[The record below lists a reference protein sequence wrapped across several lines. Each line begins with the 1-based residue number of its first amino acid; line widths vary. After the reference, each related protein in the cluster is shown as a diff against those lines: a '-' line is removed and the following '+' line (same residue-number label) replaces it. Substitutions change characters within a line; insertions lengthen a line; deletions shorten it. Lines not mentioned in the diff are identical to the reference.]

1 MVGSRNA
8 MAEWRSYW
16 FLPLAAAL
24 GYATSVL
31 HVYSLGPFIEPLQQE
46 FGWSRAQISAGL
58 TIASVVS
65 ALFCIPIGMLVDKVG
80 PRRLALIGI
89 IAMCG
94 SVALLSTATGT
105 QTNWLLLW
113 VGTAIGT
120 LWIQATVWT
129 SAVNSRFEAS
139 RGLALA
145 ITLSG
150 AAISATVFPV
160 AATWLIGEHGWR
172 IAYQAL
178 SGMWLL
184 LVFPLMFLCFRS
196 AHDDVKKPV
205 SVSAPQAP
213 KVLTGISLSQGL
225 RSAALYKL
233 LLASGLFSFTAIGMV
248 VHFVPI
254 LTDRGA
260 QPLEAAAMASLVGI
274 FSIIGRLGTGFLL
287 DRFPGHLIGA
297 IAFLV
302 PMLGCSLLLLD
313 GTNPV
318 YQAIAAAAF
327 GLTLGS
333 EVDVVAYLAAKY
345 FGLKNFGALYGALVM
360 ALSMGTAFGPLSAGA
375 LFDSFGSYTPFLQ
388 LTMFLMGLSALTL
401 FSLGSARSAD
411 DLVREEQQARFMPAE

>member
-1 MVGSRNA
+1 MVVSRSA
-8 MAEWRSYW
+8 MSEWRSYW

-31 HVYSLGPFIEPLQQE
+31 HIYSFGPFIEPLQQE
-46 FGWSRAQISAGL
+46 FGWSRAQISSGIM
-58 TIASVVS
+58 IASIIS
-65 ALFCIPIGMLVDKVG
+65 AVFCVPIGILVDKVG

-105 QTNWLLLW
+105 KTNWFLLW

-150 AAISATVFPV
+150 AALSATIFPL
-160 AATWLIGEHGWR
+160 AATWLIGEYGWR
-172 IAYQAL
+172 TAFQAL
-178 SGMWLL
+178 SGMWVI
-184 LVFPLMFLCFRS
+184 LVFPIMFLCFRS
-196 AHDDVKKPV
+196 AHDDIRKTATAHNPT
-205 SVSAPQAP
+205 PQ
-213 KVLTGISLSQGL
+213 KVLKGLTLAQGV
-225 RSAALYKL
+225 RSPALYKL
-233 LLASGLFSFTAIGMV
+233 LMASGFFSFTAIGLV

-260 QPLEAAAMASLVGI
+260 EPLGAAATASLVGI

-287 DRFPGHLIGA
+287 DRFPGHRIGA
-297 IAFLV
+297 IAFLIPLV
-302 PMLGCSLLLLD
+302 GCTLLLID
-313 GTNPV
+313 GSNPI
-318 YQAIAAAAF
+318 YQVIAAAVF

-333 EVDVVAYLAAKY
+333 EVDVIAYLAAKY
-345 FGLKNFGALYGALVM
+345 FGLKNFGALYGSLVM
-360 ALSMGTAFGPLSAGA
+360 ALSMGTAFGPLTAGA
-375 LFDSFGSYTPFLQ
+375 LYDGFGSYTPFLQ
-388 LTMFLMGLSALTL
+388 LTMFLMGISALAL
-401 FSLGSARSAD
+401 FSLGSTPSAD
-411 DLVREEQQARFMPAE
+411 ELIDNGVGADQQQV